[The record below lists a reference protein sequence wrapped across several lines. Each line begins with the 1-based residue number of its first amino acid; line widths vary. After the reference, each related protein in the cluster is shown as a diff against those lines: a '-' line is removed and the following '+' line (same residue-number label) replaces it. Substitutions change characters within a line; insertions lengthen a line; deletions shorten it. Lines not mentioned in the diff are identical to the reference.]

1 MDIEVKPPQ
10 TAPITGA
17 PDNHDTQ
24 RMSSLSL
31 ADTAATQGLD
41 KIAASIE
48 LLRLEMQ
55 GIRLALEALVA
66 KP

>member
-1 MDIEVKPPQ
+1 MEIEVRPN
-10 TAPITGA
+10 TPIGDAT
-17 PDNHDTQ
+17 DDHDTQ
-24 RMSSLSL
+24 RLSSLAQSD
-31 ADTAATQGLD
+31 AGPPQGLE

>member
-1 MDIEVKPPQ
+1 MEIEVRPSQ
-10 TAPITGA
+10 NTSIAGA
-17 PDNHDTQ
+17 TDNHDTQ
-24 RMSSLSL
+24 RVSTLVQP
-31 ADTAATQGLD
+31 DAAPAGLE

-48 LLRLEMQ
+48 LLRLELQ

>member
-1 MDIEVKPPQ
+1 MEIEIKPLQ
-10 TAPITGA
+10 NTPIADAT
-17 PDNHDTQ
+17 DNHDTQ
-24 RMSSLSL
+24 RMSSL
-31 ADTAATQGLD
+31 AQPDDATPQGLE